1 VIGQDQEE
9 MLEQDMSDVVHRPV
23 SSPLLRTP
31 PGPWSNAIEVRPGAR
46 YLFTCGLVGVRQ
58 DGTMEDG
65 IEAQAVRIF
74 ENIHILLREAG
85 MDMSHVVKIIS
96 YLVDVADQPAY
107 AKARVPYL
115 GTARPAMTMLGVSQL
130 AHPMLRLEVEVIAAK
145 HD

>member
-1 VIGQDQEE
+1 
-9 MLEQDMSDVVHRPV
+9 MPDVVHRPI

-65 IEAQAVRIF
+65 IAAQAVRIF
-74 ENIHILLREAG
+74 ENINILLREAD
-85 MDMSHVVKIIS
+85 MDMSHVVRIIS
-96 YLVDVADQPAY
+96 YLVDVAEQPAY
-107 AKARVPYL
+107 AKARAPYL
-115 GTARPAMTMLGVSQL
+115 GTARPAMTMLGISEL
-130 AHPMLRLEVEVIAAK
+130 AHPALRLEVEVVAAK

>member
-1 VIGQDQEE
+1 MAE
-9 MLEQDMSDVVHRPV
+9 MVHRAV

-58 DGTMEDG
+58 DGTMEEG

-74 ENIHILLREAG
+74 ENIHILLREAN

-107 AKARVPYL
+107 AKARAPYL
-115 GTARPAMTMLGVSQL
+115 GTARPAMTMLGISEL
-130 AHPMLRLEVEVIAAK
+130 AHPLLRLEVEVIAAK

>member
-1 VIGQDQEE
+1 
-9 MLEQDMSDVVHRPV
+9 MPDVVHRAI

-58 DGTMEDG
+58 DGTMEEG

-74 ENIHILLREAG
+74 ENIHILLREAN
-85 MDMSHVVKIIS
+85 MDMGNVVKIIS
-96 YLVDVADQPAY
+96 YLVDVAEQPAY
-107 AKARVPYL
+107 ARARAPYL
-115 GTARPAMTMLGVSQL
+115 GTARPAMTMLGISQL
-130 AHPMLRLEVEVIAAK
+130 VHPTLRLEVEVIAAK